1 VSRKKEPDISVRA
14 TIGLLA
20 GCAALL
26 LGSVP
31 SGAAEPP
38 RLYDSG
44 PARGAGFIRIANVSN
59 GVVSIT
65 PAGRARIDLSAEDAL
80 RVTRFEAITPGKIA
94 ASIRVGN
101 QTRKLN
107 VAIAANELVTVAIG
121 VAANGSIATTVFRE
135 TPKDFNA
142 LRSSLALFGVDKTCA
157 NARLVADKNT
167 VVIAGVA
174 PGSLGRKAVNP
185 VKVALTVFCAKE
197 TRGLPAELGQLEAGE
212 RYSVL
217 IFAAQGAGRRV
228 LALRDEMAV
237 TRD

>member
-1 VSRKKEPDISVRA
+1 MSRRKESEISARA
-14 TIGLLA
+14 TLGLLA

-26 LGSVP
+26 LAAAP
-31 SGAAEPP
+31 SGAADPP

-59 GVVSIT
+59 GVVSIA
-65 PAGRARIDLSAEDAL
+65 PAGRAGIDISAEDAL

-94 ASIRVGN
+94 ASIRAGS
-101 QTRKLN
+101 QSRKLN
-107 VAIAANELVTVAIG
+107 LAIAANELVTVAIG

-174 PGSLGRKAVNP
+174 PGALGRKAVNP
-185 VKVALTVFCAKE
+185 VKVALAVFCANE
-197 TRGLPAELGQLEAGE
+197 IRGLPAGLGQLEAGE

-217 IFAAQGAGRRV
+217 IFAGQGGGRRV

>member
-1 VSRKKEPDISVRA
+1 MSRKKEPGISTRA

-26 LGSVP
+26 LGSAP
-31 SGAAEPP
+31 SGAADPP

-59 GVVSIT
+59 GIVSIT
-65 PAGRARIDLSAEDAL
+65 PAGRARIEIGAEDAL
-80 RVTRFEAITPGKIA
+80 RVTHFEAITPGKIA
-94 ASIRVGN
+94 ASIRAGN
-101 QTRKLN
+101 HSRKLN
-107 VAIAANELVTVAIG
+107 LAIAANELVTVAIG

-142 LRSSLALFGVDKTCA
+142 LRSSLALFGVDKTCV

-167 VVIAGVA
+167 AVIAGVA

-185 VKVALTVFCAKE
+185 VKVALAVFCANE
-197 TRGLPAELGQLEAGE
+197 SRGLPAELGQLEAGE

-217 IFAAQGAGRRV
+217 VFAERGGGRRV
-228 LALRDEMAV
+228 LALRDEMAA